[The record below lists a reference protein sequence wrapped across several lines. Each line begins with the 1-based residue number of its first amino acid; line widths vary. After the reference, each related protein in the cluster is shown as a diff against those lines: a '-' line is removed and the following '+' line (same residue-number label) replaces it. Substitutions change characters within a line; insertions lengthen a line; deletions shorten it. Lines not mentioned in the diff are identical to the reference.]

1 MQQLGIYKISKK
13 IIAIE
18 LNMDSERLE
27 KAIDNLENN
36 NINIVGEYIDRAK
49 SGTKDNRDNFL
60 KWLKIV
66 KIKRLRVF

>member
-1 MQQLGIYKISKK
+1 
-13 IIAIE
+13 
-18 LNMDSERLE
+18 MDSERLE

-60 KWLKIV
+60 K
-66 KIKRLRVF
+66 

>member
-60 KWLKIV
+60 K
-66 KIKRLRVF
+66 